1 MNDFESL
8 RASREAGHPSAQAL
22 EVLAFAPPGGGSQ
35 APDVEAHVRG
45 CESCQAR
52 VSLLR
57 EERARFLQARP
68 ARAFSARVLE
78 SARRPSVWERY
89 RLWLF
94 GTLPVAV
101 AAAVAVVLLVS
112 PGMRSGNGDRP
123 QVTFKGATPVRLE
136 VLVSREGQPA
146 APFRPGDVLR
156 AGDVLRFRSFVPEAG
171 HVFIANIDDAGQVT
185 TYFPAS
191 GARSVPVE
199 AGEQVLPGSVTLDDW
214 TGDER
219 ITLFF
224 SPEPL
229 EAREVE
235 AALRRAFERAGGLDF
250 EAPELP
256 GHSVSHVHRKESR

>member
-8 RASREAGHPSAQAL
+8 RASREAGHPASQAL
-22 EVLAFAPPGGGSQ
+22 ELLAFAPADGSSS
-35 APDVEAHVRG
+35 APDVDAHVRG
-45 CESCQAR
+45 CEACQAR
-52 VSLLR
+52 VATLR

-94 GTLPVAV
+94 GALPVAV
-101 AAAVAVVLLVS
+101 AAAVALVLLT
-112 PGMRSGNGDRP
+112 PGLRSERGGRP
-123 QVTFKGATPVRLE
+123 DVTFKGGTPVRLE

-146 APFRPGDVLR
+146 APFSPGEVLRPGDVLR
-156 AGDVLRFRSFVPEAG
+156 FRVFAPEAG
-171 HVFIANIDDAGQVT
+171 HVFIANIDEAGLIS

-191 GARSVPVE
+191 GGRSVSVH
-199 AGEQVLPGSVTLDDW
+199 AGAQVLPGSVTLDDW
-214 TGDER
+214 TGEER

-224 SPEPL
+224 SREPL

-235 AALRRAFERAGGLDF
+235 LALRRAFEQAGGLGF
-250 EAPELP
+250 EPPELP
-256 GHSVSHVHRKESR
+256 GQSASHVHRKAAR